1 MDTKYVKLLFVLLL
15 FLTLL
20 TIPFSEETKTT
31 LSPDTVESFFE
42 NEEIQGAKNAIKT
55 YPKDTFIFDMPTL
68 SVKDKNSYAKDFHNE
83 FEGVVKAMLEL
94 RRQGIISKDELL
106 AVHKHISNFAI
117 GANLEIPH
125 SDKDLVDYL
134 YDNNLITE
142 SQYEKLL
149 DLLDD

>member
-20 TIPFSEETKTT
+20 NMPFSEESKTT
-31 LSPDTVESFFE
+31 LSPDSVQSFLDNDE
-42 NEEIQGAKNAIKT
+42 TEGATDAIKT
-55 YPKDTFIFDMPTL
+55 YPRDTFIFDMPAL
-68 SVKDKNSYAKDFHNE
+68 SVKEKNSYAKNFHNE
-83 FEGVVKAMLEL
+83 YERVVRAILEL

-117 GANLEIPH
+117 DTNLEIPH

-149 DLLDD
+149 DILED